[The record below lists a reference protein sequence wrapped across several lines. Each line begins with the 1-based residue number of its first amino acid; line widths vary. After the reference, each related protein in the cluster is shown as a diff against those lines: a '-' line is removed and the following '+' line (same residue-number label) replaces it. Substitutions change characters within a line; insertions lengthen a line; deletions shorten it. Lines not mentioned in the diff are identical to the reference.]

1 MKHPSLNFLQK
12 RVQTPQRYLYV
23 PKFHNEAGYL
33 PTMAYFKKL
42 ESQTGAYLIQKTE
55 CYHPFEYF
63 TPEQLFSIASNRA
76 VCDAFLD
83 L

>member
-1 MKHPSLNFLQK
+1 MKNSSLKLLRK
-12 RVQTPQRYLYV
+12 RAKTPQQYLYV

-42 ESQTGAYLIQKTE
+42 QSQTGAYLIQKTE
-55 CYHPFEYF
+55 GYHPFEYF
-63 TPEQLFSIASNRA
+63 TPTQLFSIASNRA
-76 VCDAFLD
+76 VCDAFLN